1 MKKTLTSLTVV
12 ALVLTAAVMVFA
24 VVVTARSGATP
35 SLCHSTKLSISAP
48 SSVKAGKTVKVTG
61 AEGKTPAHDVKA
73 TLQYKLST
81 ASAWK
86 NGPSASLSKGAYS
99 LTWKAPSTTGTYKL
113 RVRVAHLSASN
124 TSAAKT
130 VTVN

>member
-24 VVVTARSGATP
+24 VVVTARSGATS

-48 SSVKAGKTVKVTG
+48 ASVKAGKTIKVTG
-61 AEGKTPAHDVKA
+61 AEGRTPAHDVKA

-86 NGPSASLSKGAYS
+86 NGPSASLSNGAYS
-99 LTWKAPSTTGTYKL
+99 LTWKAPSAKGTYKL
-113 RVRVAHLSASN
+113 RVRVAHLSTSS
-124 TSAAKT
+124 TSAAKK